1 MPFDWITADPAMHGF
16 NSGFVPGLDKAIGDG
31 ALSSL
36 HGLVI
41 LSDGKLV
48 LERYVAG
55 FDESWGRPLG
65 HVSFT
70 ADTIHDLR
78 SVSKSIVALLYGI
91 ALKHGQVPPPD
102 ASLIA
107 QFPEYPDLARDPQ
120 LVKRKIFHVLTMTL
134 GQEWNEDLPYTDPR
148 NSEIAMEMAADRY
161 RFILERPALAE
172 PGTGWTYSGG
182 ASALLGRFIEKGSGL
197 SLVDFARQHLFTP
210 LGIEAAVWIAGADG
224 TYSAASGLRLRPRD
238 LAKIGHCVIQG
249 GMWNGSEVIPADWLT
264 EAFTPRITC
273 FDDVGYGYQWYL
285 RASTDGNGPR
295 RFAMGNGGQRLILIP
310 ERKLVIAILCGAY
323 NQPDQWKTPAA
334 IMLEHVLPG
343 LVNRG

>member
-1 MPFDWITADPAMHGF
+1 MPFDWNSGWPEDHGF
-16 NSGFVPGLDKAIGDG
+16 NTGFVGKLDAAIADG
-31 ALSSL
+31 AFDGL

-41 LSDGKLV
+41 IADGKLV

-55 FDESWGRPLG
+55 EDQSWGRPLG
-65 HVSFT
+65 RVDFT

-91 ALKHGQVPPPD
+91 ALSQGQVPPPD

-107 QFPEYPDLARDPQ
+107 QFSEYPDLAGDPE
-120 LVKRKIFHVLTMTL
+120 LAKRKIFHVLTMTL

-148 NSEIAMEMAADRY
+148 NSEIAMEMAPDRY

-172 PGTGWTYSGG
+172 PGTGWTYTGG
-182 ASALLGRFIEKGSGL
+182 ASALLGRFIERGSGL
-197 SLVDFARQHLFTP
+197 SLIDFARKHLFGP
-210 LGIEAAVWIAGADG
+210 LGIETVEWIAGADG

-238 LAKIGHCVIQG
+238 LAKIGYCVLQN
-249 GMWNGSEVIPADWLT
+249 GMWSGREIIPAEWLT
-264 EAFTPRITC
+264 QAFTPRVTC
-273 FDDVGYGYQWYL
+273 FDDVEYGYQWYL
-285 RASTDGNGPR
+285 RASTDGTGPR

-343 LVNRG
+343 LAA